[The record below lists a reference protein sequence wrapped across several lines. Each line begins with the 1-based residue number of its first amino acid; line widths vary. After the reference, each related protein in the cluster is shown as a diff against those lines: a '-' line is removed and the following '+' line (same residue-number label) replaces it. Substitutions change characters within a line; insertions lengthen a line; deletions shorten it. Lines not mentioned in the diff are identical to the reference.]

1 MGRSRGTRQDL
12 RHAMPEA
19 VPLLLPGWPLP
30 AKGRV
35 DCSALFPLIDAH
47 KKPIWVKV
55 DKSTIALHAYLV
67 PRTAHTAT
75 EEILRLTIL
84 DEETPDI
91 FSRKSAALELE
102 VEYDESNGVFRFDA
116 HNDPTFWAQL
126 SLVEWAR
133 VMRAGGEKT

>member
-1 MGRSRGTRQDL
+1 
-12 RHAMPEA
+12 MPEA
-19 VPLLLPGWPLP
+19 APLLLPRSPLP

-84 DEETPDI
+84 DEETPYI
-91 FSRKSAALELE
+91 FSRTSATLELE
-102 VEYDESNGVFRFDA
+102 VEYDEWNGVFRFDA

-133 VMRAGGEKT
+133 VMRAGGVGVGV

>member
-1 MGRSRGTRQDL
+1 MGRAAVALDKIY
-12 RHAMPEA
+12 MPEA
-19 VPLLLPGWPLP
+19 APLLLPRSPLP

-35 DCSALFPLIDAH
+35 DCSALFPLIDAR

-67 PRTAHTAT
+67 PGTAHTAT

-84 DEETPDI
+84 DEETPYM
-91 FSRKSAALELE
+91 FSCTSAALKLE
-102 VEYDESNGVFRFDA
+102 VDYDESNGVFRFDA
-116 HNDPTFWAQL
+116 HNDPPFWAQL

-133 VMRAGGEKT
+133 VMRAGDVGVRV